1 MILMDFGHTNEHNF
15 PRSEEF
21 NLLPLGGSFFHG
33 NEMMEKLSVSPSV
46 DRYLLKWAGMKTRM
60 TVWISMDYLS

>member
-46 DRYLLKWAGMKTRM
+46 DRYLLK
-60 TVWISMDYLS
+60 